1 MREVI
6 ILTDSTCDLS
16 EEILNQR
23 NIQFIPLK
31 VCFNEEMYKD
41 ILEINTTEMY
51 NKVDQLGILPKTA
64 AATIL
69 EFEEI
74 FTKLVNEGYDVIY
87 SGIGGDLSST
97 YQNAVICKQNL
108 DDEIASHIFVVDS
121 GNLSTGIGLT
131 LLKMADL
138 RDQGKT
144 AKEIAQVA
152 EKIVPCVRAQFS
164 VKDLTFLHKGGRC
177 SGTTKFFGTMLRIHP
192 ILRVFQGKII
202 LSEKS
207 FGRYEKSLDLQ
218 IQDLVSNIE
227 NIDTD
232 YLFITHT
239 YASGDAEYI
248 YQNIPAEV
256 KNRFKHIYI
265 TDAGCVI
272 SAHCGKRTIGVLYI
286 KKEPLTS
293 DK

>member
-1 MREVI
+1 MRKVI

-16 EEILNQR
+16 SELLAERDIRFL
-23 NIQFIPLK
+23 PLK
-31 VCFNEEMYKD
+31 VCFNEEMYRD

-51 NKVDQLGILPKTA
+51 NKVDQLGVLPKTA

-69 EFEEI
+69 EFEEL
-74 FTKLVNEGYDVIY
+74 FTKYVNEGYDVVY
-87 SGIGGDLSST
+87 TGIGGGLSST

-108 DDEIASHIFVVDS
+108 DDEMASHIFVIDS
-121 GNLSTGIGLT
+121 NNLSTGIGLT
-131 LLKMADL
+131 LLKMADM
-138 RDQGKT
+138 RDQGMS
-144 AKEIAQVA
+144 AQEIAQEA
-152 EKIVPCVRAQFS
+152 ERITSCVRAQFS

-192 ILRVFQGKII
+192 ILRVFEGKII

-207 FGRYEKSLDLQ
+207 FGRYEKALDLQ

-227 NIDTD
+227 NVDTD

-239 YASGDAEYI
+239 YAQEDAKYI
-248 YQNIPAEV
+248 YENIPQEI
-256 KNRFKHIYI
+256 KNKFKKIYI